1 MCFCRKT
8 IIIETLIEKI
18 FRLAVL
24 LCVVGLLGSCALSN
38 VGSVDMRRTAA
49 VPALAVYN
57 SATED
62 PHISGSS
69 TPEVVK
75 AKYLRLVYKNFS
87 LGEDSRIQEGDSLS
101 VTLRTA
107 FIKDFFEFS
116 FNPLRGFQANG
127 EIAIVAN
134 AFEAET
140 GKEIDFIKMQSGRL
154 VFFSDD
160 VAKKQV
166 LNLNNLP
173 IYGPKSYTGQ
183 PFALRIT
190 IFELD
195 GGTEQAKTLLNSI
208 AKAGSAAYAPAS
220 PLLDLLNGI
229 GQSLFNGAQN
239 DTEFRYTM
247 QFNARPGSKFI
258 NSFVLEAGN
267 YVFVRLEKRDYK
279 VLWDDIVL
287 DENKGELFWKN
298 GKCSKD
304 PEKDSIDK
312 PLRPYQ
318 DNTYLVVEVNTGGS
332 AKDIDLKQNTFD
344 ELLAELKKADKAAAE
359 QLSQATPAVAGA
371 IHQVLLHR
379 NQTTHF
385 NTAKEAL
392 NVLKNTSTTQA
403 RQREAADQVIRILG
417 QSVPRDGTL
426 KEIVVE
432 KRESPFLSNVQV
444 DYVISNL
451 RRLVEIREKTISLE
465 NYETLSRESF
475 GKAAAD
481 ENLWNKIA
489 NLIAPIGTP

>member
-1 MCFCRKT
+1 MCFYRKT
-8 IIIETLIEKI
+8 IISGTLIGELS
-18 FRLAVL
+18 RLFML
-24 LCVVGLLGSCALSN
+24 LTVIGLVSSCALSN
-38 VGSVDMRRTAA
+38 VGSVDMRRTSTSIYSAA
-49 VPALAVYN
+49 NN
-57 SATED
+57 SNTENPD
-62 PHISGSS
+62 RSDTNVSKA
-69 TPEVVK
+69 VK
-75 AKYLRLVYKNFS
+75 AEPLPLIHKNYS
-87 LGEDSRIQEGDSLS
+87 LGKDSRVQEGDSLS

-107 FIKDFFEFS
+107 FVKDFFELS

-160 VAKKQV
+160 VAKGQV

-195 GGTEQAKTLLNSI
+195 GGTEQAKNLLNSI

-229 GQSLFNGAQN
+229 GQSLFNGAHN

-247 QFNARPGSKFI
+247 QFNPRPGSKFI

-267 YVFVRLEKRDYK
+267 YVFIRLSERTEK
-279 VLWDDIVL
+279 VPWDRIVL

-298 GKCSKD
+298 ENGGGD
-304 PEKDSIDK
+304 QLK
-312 PLRPYQ
+312 PYI

-344 ELLAELKKADKAAAE
+344 ELLVELKKEDKAAAE
-359 QLSQATPAVAGA
+359 QLSPATTAVSKA
-371 IHQVLLHR
+371 INQVLLRR

-385 NTAKEAL
+385 NQAKEAL
-392 NVLKNTSTTQA
+392 AVLKGNLASKV
-403 RQREAADQVIRILG
+403 RQREAADLIIRLLG
-417 QSVPRDGTL
+417 QSIDADEKL
-426 KEIVVE
+426 KSTDVSNHED
-432 KRESPFLSNVQV
+432 PFLSNFQI

-451 RRLVEIREKTISLE
+451 RRLVEDRKQSISME
-465 NYETLSRESF
+465 NYKTLGRESF
-475 GKAAAD
+475 GKAAKD
-481 ENLWNKIA
+481 DNLRNTIA
-489 NLIAPIGTP
+489 NLIVPVDSL